1 MIFVQ
6 TDAVTYNLACSIPI
20 VGVAIA
26 ALASAQHATTAD
38 SGLRTISDVSP
49 F

>member
-1 MIFVQ
+1 MAI
-6 TDAVTYNLACSIPI
+6 TNNLACSILV

-26 ALASAQHATTAD
+26 ALASAQQATTAD